1 MSEAAKSP
9 EQKATFGQKVG
20 AMAYRVFCFLLRIT
34 NIKVIALFGKALGH
48 IVWLATPTRR
58 RIVER
63 NLRIILGPEKRPH
76 ELKTLVRR
84 NMVRTTMNL
93 ICTFKTGLLTDKEA
107 EKYIKLEGTD
117 IFRKAGS
124 GNNCAICCVPH
135 AGNWE
140 LLARTRPYFK
150 EVEHYGSMYRQ
161 LDNPLLEKI
170 VYETRTRYGC
180 EMFSKQKGL
189 TSVLRLVKT
198 GGLLGV
204 LSDQYTAEGLFVPYF
219 GKVTGTTPLPA
230 LLYKRSKGRGTLIV
244 VYTSNTALGHWTA
257 HMGGI
262 ITVPE
267 SSDGSMASITLRVNK
282 ALEAAQRKNIL
293 DGFWMHHRW
302 KTSTKFGKGIPEEA
316 REEIKAETRMPFRV
330 IICTPEDFAEA
341 QQLLPYAR
349 ALKACRF
356 DMELTFV
363 CPMEQMGYW
372 RSIPK
377 LATWVIPSDGEVKVF
392 DRLNQDDIYNTG
404 PFDVVMMF
412 SENKSIYKQ
421 LRKLMPVV
429 FYGFKSNPVA
439 RKKRA
444 FTRNYR
450 APQEGMPQ
458 PRSLDYIQTLALH
471 GISVDEETVM
481 AALPGNEEETG
492 KFIAPFSTL
501 GAADSWPLERWQ
513 ELVSRLDGKVTL
525 LALEKDSTAAE
536 EMAGKLGISHRC
548 IKPED
553 MPSVLGTKAHL
564 YAVDGLLPQ
573 LAAGVGCP
581 CTVLMGS
588 RLAAKYAPQGEIHKA
603 VTNHKPCH
611 PCYRKDCDTPAHCTA
626 AITVD
631 DVL

>member
-20 AMAYRVFCFLLRIT
+20 AMAYGVFCFLLRIT
-34 NIKVIALFGKALGH
+34 NIKVIALCGKALGY
-48 IVWLATPTRR
+48 IVWLASPSRR

-63 NLRIILGPEKRPH
+63 NFRIILGPEKRPR
-76 ELKTLVRR
+76 ELRGLVRR
-84 NMVRTTMNL
+84 NIVRTTMNL
-93 ICTFKTGLLTDKEA
+93 ICTFKTGLLTDKEV
-107 EKYIKLEGTD
+107 EKYIKLEDTD
-117 IFRKAGS
+117 VFRKAGS

-267 SSDGSMASITLRVNK
+267 SSDGSMASITLHVNK

-302 KTSTKFGKGIPEEA
+302 KSTTQFAKGIPEEA
-316 REEIKAETRMPFRV
+316 RDEIVAETRLPFRA
-330 IICTPEDFAEA
+330 IINMPEDFAEA
-341 QQLLPYAR
+341 HQVLPYAR
-349 ALKACRF
+349 GLKASRF
-356 DMELTFV
+356 DLELTIS
-363 CPMEQMGYW
+363 CPSEQVGYW
-372 RSIPK
+372 KSIPN
-377 LATWVIPSDGEVKVF
+377 LATWVVPTDGPIKLM
-392 DRLNQDDIYNTG
+392 DRLNQDDIYNQG
-404 PFDVVMMF
+404 PFDVVMLF
-412 SENKSIYKQ
+412 SENKKVCFE
-421 LRKLMPVV
+421 LKKLMPAS
-429 FYGFKSNPVA
+429 FYGFRTHPLA
-439 RKKRA
+439 RIKR
-444 FTRNYR
+444 FFNRQYVDE
-450 APQEGMPQ
+450 QEGMPR
-458 PRSLDYIQTLALH
+458 PRHMHYFDALQVH
-471 GISVDEETVM
+471 GINADYAEAT
-481 AALPGNEEETG
+481 AIIPGNEEESG

-553 MPSVLGTKAHL
+553 MPSVLGSKAHL

-611 PCYRKDCDTPAHCTA
+611 PCYRKECDAPAHCTA

-631 DVL
+631 EVL